1 MKKKVMA
8 VLTAAGMAG
17 MLLSPFTAM
26 AADQSVSVSY
36 TKANEYELSIPKTVT
51 LSASEETVMEIGA
64 TKMNIEP
71 GKEVRVSVKKGIN
84 DGKVTL
90 QRKNSK
96 DLATS
101 KVSMSSNGTLIT
113 SVQTVAI
120 FSGRNTNATTG
131 GKLYFSAM
139 PATLAAGEW
148 TGQIVFEVGVK

>member
-26 AADQSVSVSY
+26 AADQNVSVSY

-84 DGKVTL
+84 L
-90 QRKNSK
+90 NYS
-96 DLATS
+96 
-101 KVSMSSNGTLIT
+101 
-113 SVQTVAI
+113 
-120 FSGRNTNATTG
+120 
-131 GKLYFSAM
+131 
-139 PATLAAGEW
+139 
-148 TGQIVFEVGVK
+148 